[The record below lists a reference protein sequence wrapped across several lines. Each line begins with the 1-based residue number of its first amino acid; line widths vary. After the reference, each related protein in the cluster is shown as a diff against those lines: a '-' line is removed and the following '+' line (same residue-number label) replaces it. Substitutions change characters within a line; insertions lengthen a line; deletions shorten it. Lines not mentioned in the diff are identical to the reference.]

1 MIPLLVRA
9 LLSLRTREEGQTLL
23 EYGLVISLVSIG
35 AIVVLNVIGGIPG
48 GFLSQMTADL

>member
-35 AIVVLNVIGGIPG
+35 ALIILDVIGGIPG
-48 GFLSQMTADL
+48 GFLTQMTADL